1 MSSINEKPEI
11 SPEPIDEMIKGYRTS
26 HILLTAIEK
35 GVFTRLSESKSAK
48 DIAEEIGTDP
58 RATEK
63 FLNVLVTL
71 GLLTRSD
78 KEYTNTVDAETF
90 LVDGKS
96 HYIGNLVRI
105 TVGSNL
111 LLSHLDEV
119 LKNGGSLQEKEGSED
134 HTFDEVQILGHA
146 DGALCYELPII
157 FDTLKD
163 VPEFANANAKRILD
177 LGGAHGAYSM
187 AFAQK
192 NPMAEVTLFDL
203 PHVVEIAKKFIDQ
216 QGMKDRI
223 KLIRGDFNTD
233 DIGNGYDLVFVSHV
247 FYQKKGIESVLDK
260 IYGSLNEN
268 GAVVLNHW
276 VVNETRTGPR
286 ISVLFDLYMSI
297 MNRAHH
303 VYTVNEYTNLLKE
316 AGFSKERIFDIQT
329 PPSPSMLIIGKKEAQ
344 L

>member
-1 MSSINEKPEI
+1 
-11 SPEPIDEMIKGYRTS
+11 
-26 HILLTAIEK
+26 
-35 GVFTRLSESKSAK
+35 
-48 DIAEEIGTDP
+48 
-58 RATEK
+58 
-63 FLNVLVTL
+63 
-71 GLLTRSD
+71 
-78 KEYTNTVDAETF
+78 
-90 LVDGKS
+90 
-96 HYIGNLVRI
+96 
-105 TVGSNL
+105 
-111 LLSHLDEV
+111 V

-134 HTFDEVQILGHA
+134 HTFDEVQILGHGE
-146 DGALCYELPII
+146 GALCHELPII

-163 VPEFANANAKRILD
+163 VPEFANAKRILD

-192 NPMAEVTLFDL
+192 NPVSEVTLFDI

-216 QGMKDRI
+216 HGMKDQI
-223 KLIRGDFNTD
+223 KLVTGDFNTD

-247 FYQKKGIESVLDK
+247 FYQKRGIESVLDK

-286 ISVLFDLYMSI
+286 ISVLFDLYISI
-297 MNRAHH
+297 MNRDHH

-329 PPSPSMLIIGKKEAQ
+329 PPSPSMLIVGKKEAKK
-344 L
+344 

>member
-11 SPEPIDEMIKGYRTS
+11 SPEPIDAMIQGYRIS
-26 HILLTAIEK
+26 HILLMAIEK
-35 GVFTRLSESKSAK
+35 RVFTRLSESKSAK
-48 DIAEEIGTDP
+48 ELAEEMETDP
-58 RATEK
+58 RTTEK

-71 GLLTRSD
+71 GLLAKSD

-90 LVDGKS
+90 LVEGKS

-111 LLSHLDEV
+111 LFSHLDEV
-119 LKNGGSLQEKEGSED
+119 LKNGGSLQEKEGSQEYA
-134 HTFDEVQILGHA
+134 FDEVQILGHA
-146 DGALCYELPII
+146 EGALCYELPII

-163 VPEFANANAKRILD
+163 VQEFVNAKRILD
-177 LGGAHGAYSM
+177 LGGAHGVYSM

-203 PHVVEIAKKFIDQ
+203 PHVIEIAKKFIDRY
-216 QGMKDRI
+216 GMNNQI
-223 KLIRGDFNTD
+223 ELVAGDFNND

-276 VVNETRTGPR
+276 VVNETRTSPR
-286 ISVLFDLYMSI
+286 VSVLFDLYISI
-297 MNRAHH
+297 MNRDHH
-303 VYTVNEYTNLLKE
+303 CYTVNEYTNLLEE
-316 AGFSKERIFDIQT
+316 AGFSKLRIFDIQT
-329 PPSPSMLIIGKKEAQ
+329 PPSPSMFIVGKKEAKK
-344 L
+344 

>member
-1 MSSINEKPEI
+1 MSSINGPPKI
-11 SPEPIDEMIKGYRTS
+11 SPEPIDEMIQGYKVS
-26 HILLTAIEK
+26 HILLTAVEK

-48 DIAEEIGTDP
+48 DIAEEMETDP
-58 RATEK
+58 RTTEK

-71 GLLTRSD
+71 GLLAKSD
-78 KEYTNTVDAETF
+78 IKYANTVDAETF
-90 LVDGKS
+90 LVEGKS

-119 LKNGGSLQEKEGSED
+119 LKNGGSLQERSEEYA
-134 HTFDEVQILGHA
+134 FDEVQILGHA
-146 DGALCYELPII
+146 EGALCHELPII
-157 FDTLKD
+157 FDILKD

-192 NPMAEVTLFDL
+192 NPVSEVTLFDL

-216 QGMKDRI
+216 HGMKDRI
-223 KLIRGDFNTD
+223 KFVAGDFNTD

-247 FYQKKGIESVLDK
+247 LYQKKGIESVLDK

-297 MNRAHH
+297 ISRGYH
-303 VYTVNEYTNLLKE
+303 VYTVNEYINLLEE
-316 AGFSKERIFDIQT
+316 AGFSKLRIFDIQT
-329 PPSPSMLIIGKKEAQ
+329 SPSPSMLIMGKKEAKK
-344 L
+344 

>member
-1 MSSINEKPEI
+1 MISINETPKI
-11 SPEPIDEMIKGYRTS
+11 SPALIDTMIQDYRVS

-35 GVFTRLSESKSAK
+35 EVFNRLSEPKSAK
-48 DIAEEIGTDP
+48 ELAEEMGADP
-58 RATEK
+58 RTTEK

-71 GLLTRSD
+71 GLLARSD

-90 LVDGKS
+90 LVEGKS
-96 HYIGNLVRI
+96 HYIGNFVRI
-105 TVGSNL
+105 TVGMNL

-119 LKNGGSLQEKEGSED
+119 LKNGGTLQEKEGSED

-146 DGALCYELPII
+146 EGALCHELPII
-157 FDTLKD
+157 FDILKD
-163 VPEFANANAKRILD
+163 VPEFVNAKRILD
-177 LGGAHGAYSM
+177 LGGAHGVYSM

-192 NPMAEVTLFDL
+192 NHVSEVTLFDL

-216 QGMKDRI
+216 HGMKDRI
-223 KLIRGDFNTD
+223 KLMSGDFNTD
-233 DIGNGYDLVFVSHV
+233 GIGNGYDLVFVSHV
-247 FYQKKGIESVLDK
+247 FYQKKGIESVLGK
-260 IYGSLNEN
+260 IYDSLDEN
-268 GAVVLNHW
+268 GVVILNHW

-286 ISVLFDLYMSI
+286 ISVLFDLYISI

-303 VYTVNEYTNLLKE
+303 IYTVNEYTNLLKE

>member
-48 DIAEEIGTDP
+48 ELAEEIGTDP
-58 RATEK
+58 RTTEK

-71 GLLTRSD
+71 GLLAKSH

-90 LVDGKS
+90 LVEGKTF
-96 HYIGNLVRI
+96 YMGNFVRI
-105 TVGSNL
+105 TVGGNL

-119 LKNGGSLQEKEGSED
+119 LKNGGSLQERSEEY
-134 HTFDEVQILGHA
+134 TFEEVQILGHA
-146 DGALCYELPII
+146 ERALCYELPII

-163 VPEFANANAKRILD
+163 VPEFANAKRILD
-177 LGGAHGAYSM
+177 LGGAHGVYSM

-192 NPMAEVTLFDL
+192 NSVSEVTLLDL
-203 PHVVEIAKKFIDQ
+203 PPVIKIAKNFIDQ
-216 QGMKDRI
+216 HGMKDRI
-223 KLIRGDFNTD
+223 KFEAGDFNTD

-260 IYGSLNEN
+260 IYDSLNEN
-268 GAVVLNHW
+268 GAVILNHW

-286 ISVLFDLYMSI
+286 ISVLFDLYISM
-297 MNRAHH
+297 MNRDYHC
-303 VYTVNEYTNLLKE
+303 YTVNEYTDLLE
-316 AGFSKERIFDIQT
+316 ETGFSKVRIFDIQT
-329 PPSPSMLIIGKKEAQ
+329 QPSPSMLIVGKKEAKK
-344 L
+344 

>member
-1 MSSINEKPEI
+1 MSSINEPPKI
-11 SPEPIDEMIKGYRTS
+11 SPEPIDTMIHGYRTS
-26 HILLTAIEK
+26 HILLTAVEK

-48 DIAEEIGTDP
+48 ELAEEMGTDP

-90 LVDGKS
+90 LVEGKP

-105 TVGSNL
+105 IVGSNL

-119 LKNGGSLQEKEGSED
+119 LKNGGSLQEKEGSQEY
-134 HTFDEVQILGHA
+134 TFDEVQILGHA
-146 DGALCYELPII
+146 EAALCLELPII

-192 NPMAEVTLFDL
+192 NPMAEVTLFDFL
-203 PHVVEIAKKFIDQ
+203 HVVEIAKHFIAKY
-216 QGMKDRI
+216 GMEDRI
-223 KLIRGDFNTD
+223 KFVAGDFNND

-247 FYQKKGIESVLDK
+247 FYQKKGIESVLGK
-260 IYGSLNEN
+260 IHDSLNKN
-268 GAVVLNHW
+268 GTVILNHW

-286 ISVLFDLYMSI
+286 VSVLFDLYMSI
-297 MNRAHH
+297 MSRDYHI
-303 VYTVNEYTNLLKE
+303 YTVNGYTSLLKE
-316 AGFSKERIFDIQT
+316 AGFSKVQIFDIQT
-329 PPSPSMLIIGKKEAQ
+329 PPSPSMLIVGKKEM
-344 L
+344 

>member
-1 MSSINEKPEI
+1 MSSINGPPKI
-11 SPEPIDEMIKGYRTS
+11 SPEPIDEMIQGYKVS
-26 HILLTAIEK
+26 HILLTAVEK
-35 GVFTRLSESKSAK
+35 GVFTRLSESKSARNL
-48 DIAEEIGTDP
+48 AEEMETDP
-58 RATEK
+58 RTTEK

-71 GLLTRSD
+71 GLLAKSD
-78 KEYTNTVDAETF
+78 IKYANTVDAETF
-90 LVDGKS
+90 LVEGKS
-96 HYIGNLVRI
+96 HYIGNLIRI

-111 LLSHLDEV
+111 LFSHLDEV
-119 LKNGGSLQEKEGSED
+119 LKNGGSLQERSEEYA
-134 HTFDEVQILGHA
+134 FDEVQILGHA
-146 DGALCYELPII
+146 EGALCHELPII

-163 VPEFANANAKRILD
+163 VPEFVNAKRILD
-177 LGGAHGAYSM
+177 LGGAHGVYSM
-187 AFAQK
+187 AFAHK
-192 NPMAEVTLFDL
+192 NPMSEVTLFDF

-216 QGMKDRI
+216 HGMKDRI

-286 ISVLFDLYMSI
+286 ISVLFDLYISI

>member
-1 MSSINEKPEI
+1 MRSINEPPKI
-11 SPEPIDEMIKGYRTS
+11 SSKPIDTIIRGYKVS
-26 HILLTAIEK
+26 HILRTAIEK

-71 GLLTRSD
+71 GLLTKSD
-78 KEYTNTVDAETF
+78 KKYANTVDAETF
-90 LVDGKS
+90 LVEGTT
-96 HYIGNLVRI
+96 HYIGNLIRMI
-105 TVGSNL
+105 SGSNL
-111 LLSHLDEV
+111 PLSYLDEV
-119 LKNGGSLQEKEGSED
+119 LKNGGSLQERSEEYA
-134 HTFDEVQILGHA
+134 FDEVQILGHA
-146 DGALCYELPII
+146 EGALCHELPIL
-157 FDTLKD
+157 FDTFKD
-163 VPEFANANAKRILD
+163 VPEFVNAKRILD

-192 NPMAEVTLFDL
+192 NPLAEVTLFDL
-203 PHVVEIAKKFIDQ
+203 PHVIEFAKHFIATY
-216 QGMKDRI
+216 GMEDRI
-223 KLIRGDFNTD
+223 TFEAGDFNND

-260 IYGSLNEN
+260 IYSSLNEH
-268 GAVVLNHW
+268 GAVILNHW

-286 ISVLFDLYMSI
+286 ISVLFDLCTSI
-297 MNRAHH
+297 MNRGYHC
-303 VYTVNEYTNLLKE
+303 YTVNEYTNLLEK
-316 AGFSKERIFDIQT
+316 AGFSKLCIFDIQT

>member
-48 DIAEEIGTDP
+48 DVAEEIGTDP
-58 RATEK
+58 RTTEK

-90 LVDGKS
+90 LVEGKS
-96 HYIGNLVRI
+96 HYIGNFVRI
-105 TVGSNL
+105 TVGMNPL
-111 LLSHLDEV
+111 HSHLDEV

-146 DGALCYELPII
+146 EGALCHELPII

-163 VPEFANANAKRILD
+163 VPEFVNAKRILD
-177 LGGAHGAYSM
+177 LGGAHGVYSM
-187 AFAQK
+187 ALAQK
-192 NPMAEVTLFDL
+192 NPMSAVTLFDL
-203 PHVVEIAKKFIDQ
+203 LHVVEIAKKFIDQ
-216 QGMKDRI
+216 HGMKDRI
-223 KLIRGDFNTD
+223 KLMSGDFNTD

-247 FYQKKGIESVLDK
+247 FYQKKGIESVLGK
-260 IYGSLNEN
+260 IYDSLNEN
-268 GAVVLNHW
+268 GVVILNHW
-276 VVNETRTGPR
+276 IVNETRTGPR
-286 ISVLFDLYMSI
+286 VSVLFDLYTSI
-297 MNRAHH
+297 MSRGYHC
-303 VYTVNEYTNLLKE
+303 YTVNGYTSLLEE
-316 AGFSKERIFDIQT
+316 AGFSKVRIFDIQT
-329 PPSPSMLIIGKKEAQ
+329 PPSPSMLIVGKKEAKK
-344 L
+344 

>member
-1 MSSINEKPEI
+1 MRGINETPKI
-11 SPEPIDEMIKGYRTS
+11 SPELIDAMIQDYRTS

-35 GVFTRLSESKSAK
+35 GVFTRLSESKTAK
-48 DIAEEIGTDP
+48 ELAEEMGTDP
-58 RATEK
+58 RTTEK

-71 GLLTRSD
+71 GLLAKSD
-78 KEYTNTVDAETF
+78 KKYANMVDAETF
-90 LVDGKS
+90 LVEGKS

-111 LLSHLDEV
+111 LLSYLDEV
-119 LKNGGSLQEKEGSED
+119 LKNGGSLQEHSEEYV
-134 HTFDEVQILGHA
+134 FDEVQILGHA
-146 DGALCYELPII
+146 EGALCYELPII
-157 FDTLKD
+157 FDTFKD
-163 VPEFANANAKRILD
+163 VTEFANAKRILD

-203 PHVVEIAKKFIDQ
+203 PHVIEIAKKFIDRY
-216 QGMKDRI
+216 GMNNQI
-223 KLIRGDFNTD
+223 ELVAGDFNND

-276 VVNETRTGPR
+276 VVNETRTSPR
-286 ISVLFDLYMSI
+286 VSVLFDLYISI
-297 MNRAHH
+297 MNRDHH
-303 VYTVNEYTNLLKE
+303 CYTVNEYTNLLEE
-316 AGFSKERIFDIQT
+316 AGFSKLRIFDIQT
-329 PPSPSMLIIGKKEAQ
+329 PPSPSMFIVGKKVAKK
-344 L
+344 